1 MIAFFFPSC
10 KLICHNLF
18 FGDAIQE
25 DTAAQKLASVI
36 YNALVKIDPS
46 LKDRLAS
53 DLQCKE
59 EHHIQPRAPLFRKNA
74 FLVEHETESNND
86 NDGRGSAS
94 HDQYQRALL
103 NYCDDDDDDDDDDD
117 SAMGV
122 DEDQEDFFQLNII

>member
-53 DLQCKE
+53 DLQCKD
-59 EHHIQPRAPLFRKNA
+59 EHQILPRAQFPGKML
-74 FLVEHETESNND
+74 S
-86 NDGRGSAS
+86 
-94 HDQYQRALL
+94 
-103 NYCDDDDDDDDDDD
+103 
-117 SAMGV
+117 
-122 DEDQEDFFQLNII
+122 